1 MTVRLA
7 CPPSRQRGGLQWMVT
22 TESPFGCLN
31 HFCFEILSD
40 FRCSGENM
48 KAYWQYRL
56 HAQMIAFCFEIT
68 ARSYQVA
75 VIDFIKLQNMKQFL
89 LFLRGFIRLLSQMI
103 IKSQFYFALSHRR
116 YYRLCGRAFFTA
128 WFASFRFQN
137 MDPKIWGRVQ
147 NSGVVS
153 CAAVLHRSE
162 RHGNSV

>member
-116 YYRLCGRAFFTA
+116 YYRLCERAFFTA
-128 WFASFRFQN
+128 WFSALGLQN
-137 MDPKIWGRVQ
+137 MDPKNRGKGSKFKTYATGCRTR
-147 NSGVVS
+147 
-153 CAAVLHRSE
+153 CHKL
-162 RHGNSV
+162 